1 MSPGKPRFAL
11 ACEREQM
18 SGRGRITRDSLE
30 RLNQAVPLSSLIG
43 ETVTLRN
50 SNGKSLGLC
59 PFHQESTASFNVFD
73 DHYHCFG
80 CGAHGKAI
88 DFEMHRTGATFPE
101 AAQSLAER
109 FNITLNFEGGRSD
122 GKAEEAYRKR
132 QSLIAVMEE
141 VVAFYE
147 RCLNHSTGT
156 AAKNYLQSDRS
167 LSDETIAF
175 FNLGCAPNRNA
186 LEILA
191 SKKSWASQPLVDVGL
206 IKKSEKSP
214 GRFYDVLRSRII
226 IPIHDEKGSPIG
238 FGARVMPQAPGTEQ
252 HGSGPKYLNS
262 PETELFSKS
271 QTVFNLHRARKS
283 MLQQREVLVVEGYMD
298 VIGLVQ
304 AGITNVVAVLGTALT
319 PDHIRLLSRYVDHV
333 ILCFDSDKAGQKA
346 LTRSFE
352 VAWPMNLVRLSAFS
366 LGAEAKDP
374 DEFIGTFGKDLFLQ
388 AMQQSKPLLQWVIQS
403 TTAGLAYREDRVR
416 AVRKALVPIVERLP
430 GQAERTAALRD
441 IAEMIGLPGPA
452 GLTAKSRSAAPARAS
467 TQDRNPQGTQGVSLD
482 GQGASQA
489 AQAASQSAQ
498 RPEHVETPSSQA
510 TPVFHLSV
518 TSATE
523 LRFLVLIT
531 YSRKEDLPRTLVNLY
546 SGQVGTD
553 VTEDLISLRTLQ
565 TVLSPQALQ
574 TLDELMQVAM
584 ESEEDL
590 PHLSAGRPKREWA
603 RMSAGSVPNNIAR
616 ALRAFQQKDLS
627 ALEALGIDL
636 KLLQVPGASSNR
648 FSPEASIFDARN
660 LGFLKFLFRN
670 AEIAQNQQTTASQIA
685 KILLDLEIAYLDQEL
700 ATWASVETV
709 RGAGSASE
717 STPDAGRYRRVME
730 ERAKRLLAK

>member
-1 MSPGKPRFAL
+1 
-11 ACEREQM
+11 M
-18 SGRGRITRDSLE
+18 SGRGRITRESLE

-43 ETVTLRN
+43 ESVNLRN

-109 FNITLNFEGGRSD
+109 FNITLNFEGGSSD
-122 GKAEEAYRKR
+122 GKVEEAYRKR

-147 RCLNHSTGT
+147 RCLNHSSGT
-156 AAKNYLQSDRS
+156 AAKNYLNTDRS
-167 LSDETIAF
+167 LSDETIAS

-191 SKKSWASQPLVDVGL
+191 GKKSWAIRSLVDVGL

-214 GRFYDVLRSRII
+214 GRFYDVLRSRMI

-238 FGARVMPQAPGTEQ
+238 FGARLLPQQPGTE
-252 HGSGPKYLNS
+252 HHANGPKYLNS

-271 QTVFNLHRARKS
+271 HTVFNLHRARKS

-319 PDHIRLLSRYVDHV
+319 PEHIRLLSRYVDHV

-374 DEFIGTFGKDLFLQ
+374 DEFVGKFGKDHFIQ
-388 AMQQSKPLLQWVIQS
+388 AMRQAKPLLQWVIQS

-416 AVRKALVPIVERLP
+416 AVRKTLIPIVDRLP
-430 GQAERTAALRD
+430 GHAERTAALRD
-441 IAEMIGLPGPA
+441 IAEIIGLPSPA
-452 GLTAKSRSAAPARAS
+452 GLTAKSRSAAPPKAS
-467 TQDRNPQGTQGVSLD
+467 TQDKNPQGAP
-482 GQGASQA
+482 GAVQDSKEPG
-489 AQAASQSAQ
+489 
-498 RPEHVETPSSQA
+498 RDETPRGEA
-510 TPVFHLSV
+510 VPMFKLGV
-518 TSATE
+518 TSAAE

-531 YSRKEDLPRTLVNLY
+531 YARKEDLPRTLVNLY

-553 VTEDLISLRTLQ
+553 VTEDLITLRTLQ
-565 TVLSPQALQ
+565 TVLSPHALHA
-574 TLDELMQVAM
+574 LDELMQVAM
-584 ESEEDL
+584 ESEEQT
-590 PHLSAGRPKREWA
+590 PHPNACRSKGEWA
-603 RMSAGSVPNNIAR
+603 RMAAGFAPNDIAR
-616 ALRAFQQKDLS
+616 ALRAFQKKDLS

-648 FSPEASIFDARN
+648 FSPEISIFDARN
-660 LGFLKFLFRN
+660 LSFLKFLFRN
-670 AEIAQNQQTTASQIA
+670 AEIAQNQQTIASQIA

-709 RGAGSASE
+709 RGSGSAAE
-717 STPDAGRYRRVME
+717 SAPDAGRYRRVME

>member
-1 MSPGKPRFAL
+1 
-11 ACEREQM
+11 M

-30 RLNQAVPLSSLIG
+30 RLNQAVPLSSLI
-43 ETVTLRN
+43 EESVTLRS
-50 SNGKSLGLC
+50 SNGKSVGLC

-147 RCLNHSTGT
+147 RCLNHSSGT
-156 AAKNYLQSDRS
+156 ASKTYLNGERS
-167 LSDETIAF
+167 LSDETIALF
-175 FNLGCAPNRNA
+175 SLGCAPNRNA

-191 SKKSWASQPLVDVGL
+191 SKKSWATQSLVDVGL

-226 IPIHDEKGSPIG
+226 IPIHDEKGAPIG
-238 FGARVMPQAPGTEQ
+238 FGARVMPQEPGTEQ
-252 HGSGPKYLNS
+252 HASGPKYLNS

-374 DEFIGTFGKDLFLQ
+374 DEFIGKFGKEHFIQ
-388 AMQQSKPLLQWVIQS
+388 AMHQAKPLLQWVIQA

-416 AVRKALVPIVERLP
+416 AVRKALIPIVERLP

-441 IAEMIGLPGPA
+441 IAEIIGLPGPA
-452 GLTAKSRSAAPARAS
+452 GLTAKSRPTAPARGS
-467 TQDRNPQGTQGVSLD
+467 TQDRNPQAAQGAPQDAQGATQGA
-482 GQGASQA
+482 QGASQG
-489 AQAASQSAQ
+489 AQGASQGTQGASQSAQ
-498 RPEHVETPSSQA
+498 RPEHVGPPSSEA
-510 TPVFHLSV
+510 APIFDLSV

-546 SGQVGTD
+546 SGQVGIN
-553 VTEDLISLRTLQ
+553 VTEDLITLRTLQ
-565 TVLSPQALQ
+565 SVLSPQALQ

-590 PHLSAGRPKREWA
+590 PHLSAVRPKGEWA
-603 RMSAGSVPNNIAR
+603 RISAGSVPNNIAR

-627 ALEALGIDL
+627 ALESLGINL

-660 LGFLKFLFRN
+660 LSFLKFLFRN
-670 AEIAQNQQTTASQIA
+670 AEIAQNQQTIASQIA

-709 RGAGSASE
+709 RGAGSAAE
-717 STPDAGRYRRVME
+717 PTPDAGRYRRVME